1 MSAEGTERRRA
12 GTGVGENEEQFQEIF
27 SQAPVGIAQTG
38 PDGQWLRVNDR
49 FCEMLGYST
58 TELPEKTIIEMTH
71 PEDRE
76 ASLTAVRKLLAGE
89 ISSWLNEKRYIRKD
103 GGTVWGRLF
112 LSLVRDRDNQPR
124 YLISVVEDITER
136 KLIEH
141 RLHASETQLREAQ
154 RLAKIGSWERD
165 LKNDTSHWS
174 EEMVRILG
182 PAGGEGSDFPTF
194 LSYVHPKDREKVS
207 EIKDRVG
214 SSIGPVEV
222 EYRILRPDGEA
233 RFVRSIVEGIRD
245 ERGVPVR
252 IAGTT
257 QDITEQVKARELLRE
272 SEEHLRNAARL
283 AHVGYWQWDLQTNR
297 VSGSGEMFRI
307 FGKPP
312 DYIPTYDDFLQTT
325 IPQDRERV
333 AAWVRNCLAE
343 KRGSAIEYQ
352 IAWPNGDLR
361 TISCIAEL
369 PLGEDGLP
377 ARMFGACQDI
387 TDFRRAQQENL
398 ARQKLESIGTLAS
411 GIAHDFNNLL
421 GGVVAQAE
429 LALSELAA
437 GSHPEGELR
446 AIRDGALRGSE
457 IVRQLMVY
465 AGKDSAAVGLVNVS
479 RIVEEMLQL
488 LKISVSKHAVLE
500 TDLGQY
506 LPAVRADAAQL
517 RQIVLNL
524 VMNASEAI
532 GDRDGVIRVS
542 TKWVDGRASEITKGL
557 AEGDY
562 LQLEVSDTGCG
573 MSQETE
579 ARVFD
584 PFFTTK
590 SSGHGLGL
598 AVVQGIVRSL
608 GGASHIASEPAKG
621 TTFQVFLPCAR
632 IPTDATSDPIPG
644 IGEPARPSQAVT
656 LLVVEDEDPLRLA
669 IVKMLRQTGFEVLEA
684 TNGSA
689 AIEILRAHGGKIDVI
704 LLDMT
709 IPGASSYEVVAE
721 AAQTRPDATVVLTS
735 AYSEEM
741 LTPPMS
747 APRICGFIR
756 KPFRLDDLLQKLRI
770 CAP

>member
-1 MSAEGTERRRA
+1 MSAEGTKRSPA
-12 GTGVGENEEQFQEIF
+12 GTEAGENEEQFQEIF

-49 FCEMLGYST
+49 FCEMLGYSK
-58 TELPEKTIIEMTH
+58 TELPEKTILEMTH

-76 ASLTAVRKLLAGE
+76 ASLTAVRRLLAGE
-89 ISSWLNEKRYIRKD
+89 ISSWLKEKRYIRKD

-112 LSLVRDRDNQPR
+112 LSLVRDRTNQPR

-136 KLIEH
+136 KLIEE
-141 RLHASETQLREAQ
+141 RLRASEAQLMEAQ
-154 RLAKIGSWERD
+154 RLANVGSWERRI
-165 LKNDTSHWS
+165 KEDTLYWS
-174 EEMVRILG
+174 DEMLRILG
-182 PAGGEGSDFPTF
+182 AADGAPSDFAAF
-194 LSYVHPKDREKVS
+194 LSYVHPKDREKIW
-207 EIKDRVG
+207 EIYARVRL
-214 SSIGPVEV
+214 SVAPCEA
-222 EYRILRPDGEA
+222 EYRIIRPNGEA
-233 RFVRSIVEGIRD
+233 RFVRSIVQGIRD
-245 ERGVPVR
+245 DQGELIR
-252 IAGTT
+252 ITGTT
-257 QDITEQVKARELLRE
+257 RDLTEQVKARELLRE
-272 SEEHLRNAARL
+272 SEEHLKNAARL

-297 VSGSGEMFRI
+297 VSGSDEMFRI
-307 FGKPP
+307 FGKPT
-312 DYIPTYDDFLQTT
+312 DYTPSYDDFLQTV
-325 IPQDRERV
+325 IAPDRERV
-333 AAWVRNCLAE
+333 AAWVRNCLGE
-343 KRGSAIEYQ
+343 KRGTEIEYQ
-352 IAWPNGDLR
+352 VAWPNGDLR
-361 TISCIAEL
+361 TISCVAEL
-369 PLGEDGLP
+369 QLGEDGLP

-437 GSHPEGELR
+437 GLHPEEELR

-465 AGKDSAAVGLVNVS
+465 AGKDSATVGLVNVS

-524 VMNASEAI
+524 VTNASEAI

-608 GGASHIASEPAKG
+608 GGACHIASEPAKG
-621 TTFQVFLPCAR
+621 TIFQVFLPCAR
-632 IPTDATSDPIPG
+632 IPTDASSDPIPG
-644 IGEPARPSQAVT
+644 SGEPVRPSQAIT

-669 IVKMLRQTGFEVLEA
+669 VVKMLRQTGFEVLEA

-689 AIEILRAHGGKIDVI
+689 AIEILRTHRGKIDGI

-709 IPGASSYEVVAE
+709 IPGASSYEVVDE

-747 APRICGFIR
+747 TPRICGFIR